1 MENSYESLTWLIFIY
16 YKEGGIGVS
25 MFVVYLEVPI
35 NICFIL
41 AIIVIFIP
49 VGGCE
54 SKDPSSCVER

>member
-1 MENSYESLTWLIFIY
+1 MENSYESWAWLIFIY

-49 VGGCE
+49 VSGCE